1 MENESISKGLAEALK
16 SFDSKT
22 KQVPAGYFDQF
33 EMNLMQQIKVEEQAP
48 QKARIVN
55 LFLNQK
61 KYLVAA
67 SLLFAIATGYLFFN
81 KAENTTTQIAK
92 LTEGDTMRVFTVP
105 PPLIDGKYFRANVC
119 VGPQAAVSFRKKY
132 RERMYKVL
140 FCGSPRN
147 LIYMLLYLSPSN
159 ESCGYI
165 CPLVNGDAKSADSL
179 TSYCRFVAEKPYIN
193 SGITALKSMWAEA
206 FC

>member
-1 MENESISKGLAEALK
+1 MNDKNDMENESISKALEAALK

-33 EMNLMQQIKVEEQAP
+33 EMDLIQQIKVEGQAP

-81 KAENTTTQIAK
+81 KTENTNDSIAK
-92 LTEGDTMRVFTVP
+92 VETIDIETLPDE
-105 PPLIDGKYFRANVC
+105 LIEAYVNNNELVAEVEWNSAIEA
-119 VGPQAAVSFRKKY
+119 VGT
-132 RERMYKVL
+132 
-140 FCGSPRN
+140 N
-147 LIYMLLYLSPSN
+147 LISTN
-159 ESCGYI
+159 
-165 CPLVNGDAKSADSL
+165 N
-179 TSYCRFVAEKPYIN
+179 
-193 SGITALKSMWAEA
+193 
-206 FC
+206 

>member
-1 MENESISKGLAEALK
+1 MNNMENESISKALEEALK

-67 SLLFAIATGYLFFN
+67 SLLFAIATGLLFLN
-81 KAENTTTQIAK
+81 KAENNTSSFAK
-92 LTEGDTMRVFTVP
+92 VEMIEIETLPDE
-105 PPLIDGKYFRANVC
+105 LIEAYV
-119 VGPQAAVSFRKKY
+119 
-132 RERMYKVL
+132 
-140 FCGSPRN
+140 
-147 LIYMLLYLSPSN
+147 IHN
-159 ESCGYI
+159 E
-165 CPLVNGDAKSADSL
+165 
-179 TSYCRFVAEKPYIN
+179 FVAEVEWN
-193 SGITALKSMWAEA
+193 TAIETEA
-206 FC
+206 VFISKQ